1 MGLCV
6 GVVLVIVGLWS
17 CCGGSVRG
25 IHLCVAGGD
34 RRLLSGADRL
44 CLLMVGSPVCDVI
57 LDQ

>member
-1 MGLCV
+1 M
-6 GVVLVIVGLWS
+6 VLVIVGLWS